1 MERVAIFPGS
11 FDPFTRGHLSIV
23 EQALK
28 LFDRVIIAVGSN
40 TLKSGFLSVESRVA
54 LIEDIY
60 STQKRVEVRSY
71 SGLTTTF
78 ASEVGAVA
86 MVRGVRSVVDF
97 EYERSIESINRRLA
111 PEIATIM
118 LFPPVQVADISS
130 SVIRELCHF
139 GADVSEFMPE
149 GVDINRYRSE

>member
-28 LFDRVIIAVGSN
+28 LFDRVIIAVGNN
-40 TLKSGFLSVESRVA
+40 TQKSGFLTVESRVA

-111 PEIATIM
+111 PEVATIM
-118 LFPPVQVADISS
+118 LFAPAQVADISS
-130 SVIRELCHF
+130 SVIRELFHF

-149 GVDINRYRSE
+149 GVDINRYRGE